1 MEGHGQGRYGG
12 SSFDGSVQF
21 NYTFGGL
28 VNQMEM

>member
-1 MEGHGQGRYGG
+1 MAKADTG

-28 VNQMEM
+28 VSQMEM